1 MCAITTV
8 RGLLA
13 LALVLGAGVAGAA
26 TTPPSVFR
34 ALLGPDQ
41 QVPFPLPRLLALID
55 AQLAPGGAPF
65 AGRPAVLVPLG
76 RSLQRNAAG
85 DADYFR
91 YPRVVVA
98 VTGEPRDTT
107 APLLRDRL
115 YLGYHEKAGVLEVI
129 SYAPGLGRFEFEL
142 VDDYRPGASPRLRA
156 ANRSLCLACHQND
169 APLFARQT
177 WDETSASP
185 RIAEMLAATGRDY
198 YGLDWRRGVDL
209 ANAIDDATER
219 ANLLS
224 VAQRVWRAGCGPGEP
239 GMRCRARLWTLALR
253 SRFSGVPTSGALLE
267 EPALA
272 PLRAHADRHWHDGIE
287 IPNPDIPNRLPFS
300 ALPPEALARIDADG
314 LRRAADVAA
323 AFDPLAVRAPI
334 ARWRLDQPAALA
346 RVVGAIAGFLSP
358 AEIDALREAVLRSAQ
373 SVLREQRLDCR
384 WRQRAARRDVLCT
397 GADGVSLSGRAFAD
411 RLRLDRF
418 ASGAGVVSYGREFV
432 VDDGGY
438 RSHGAVVRDAGG
450 AALRRLVVA
459 GSDLR
464 AFWVDEF
471 AAIDSA
477 IAEELGKAGAGPF
490 GDGPLSRERLLAP
503 LLARF
508 GLPAPSPTPELP
520 VLAAAQAT
528 PAGAIAD
535 TELQPFYR
543 HCAACH
549 DTADPFPP
557 GFLTGT
563 ADQVRARLAGCAPRM
578 LRRPAM
584 WQLPRDARG
593 KTPMPPPASAQAVG
607 FAESDGLGAMRDYLE
622 RSMRAQGLDPAGLS
636 ASAYADLPV
645 CATH

>member
-1 MCAITTV
+1 MCAITTL
-8 RGLLA
+8 RGLLS

-26 TTPPSVFR
+26 ATSPSVFR

-55 AQLAPGGAPF
+55 AQLAPGGAAF

-76 RSLQRNAAG
+76 RSLQRHAAG

-98 VTGEPRDTT
+98 VTGEPRDTA

-129 SYAPGLGRFEFEL
+129 SYAPGRGRFEFEL

-156 ANRSLCLACHQND
+156 ANRSLCLACHQNG

-185 RIAEMLAATGRDY
+185 RIAELLAATGRDY

-209 ANAIDDATER
+209 ANAIDDATDR
-219 ANLLS
+219 SNLLS
-224 VAQRVWRAGCGPGEP
+224 VAQRVWQVGCGPGEP
-239 GMRCRARLWTLALR
+239 GMRCRARLWRLALR
-253 SRFSGVPTSGALLE
+253 SRFSGVPVSGTLIA

-272 PLRAHADRHWHDGIE
+272 PLRAHADGDWRDGIE
-287 IPNPDIPNRLPFS
+287 IPNPDIPNRLPFA
-300 ALPPEALARIDADG
+300 ALPPEGLAGLDADV

-323 AFDPLAVRAPI
+323 AFDPLTVRAPI
-334 ARWRLDQPAALA
+334 ARWRLDQPDALA

-358 AEIDALREAVLRSAQ
+358 AEIVALRE
-373 SVLREQRLDCR
+373 SVLRIAQPAVREQWLSCR
-384 WRQRAARRDVLCT
+384 WRQRAARRDIVCT
-397 GADGVSLSGRAFAD
+397 GAGGVSLSGRATAD
-411 RLRLDRF
+411 RLRIDRF
-418 ASGAGVVSYGREFV
+418 ATGAGMVSYGNEFV

-438 RSHGAVVRDAGG
+438 RSHGAVVRDTDG
-450 AALRRLVVA
+450 AALRRLAVA
-459 GSDLR
+459 GSELR
-464 AFWVDEF
+464 AVWVDEF
-471 AAIDSA
+471 AAIDTA
-477 IAEELGKAGAGPF
+477 IAEQLGNAGAGPF
-490 GDGPLSRERLLAP
+490 GDGLLSRERLLAP

-508 GLPAPSPTPELP
+508 GLPAPSPKPLLP
-520 VLAAAQAT
+520 ALAAASAT

-549 DTADPFPP
+549 DSADAFPP
-557 GFLTGT
+557 GFLGGT
-563 ADQVRARLAGCAPRM
+563 AEQVRTRLASCAPRM
-578 LRRPAM
+578 LRRLAM

-607 FAESDGLGAMRDYLE
+607 FAASAGLGAMRDYLE
-622 RSMRAQGLDPAGLS
+622 RSLRSQGLDPAGLS
-636 ASAYADLPV
+636 ATAYADLPA
-645 CATH
+645 CAIH